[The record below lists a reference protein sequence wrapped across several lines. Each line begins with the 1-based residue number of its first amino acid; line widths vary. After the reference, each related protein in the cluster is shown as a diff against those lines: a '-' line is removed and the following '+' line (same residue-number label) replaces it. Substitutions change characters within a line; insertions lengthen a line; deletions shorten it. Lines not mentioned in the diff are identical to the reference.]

1 MTWDY
6 RIINT
11 PEGFSV
17 YEVFYDEN
25 GSPVLTTVNPT
36 LDFFCDTV
44 DKLLEEIAIIKWA
57 FDKPAIDIKT
67 IVAKEADL
75 PTAIKLSEI

>member
-1 MTWDY
+1 MTWNY
-6 RIINT
+6 RIVKT

-17 YEVFYDEN
+17 YEVFYDDN

-44 DKLLEEIAIIKWA
+44 DGLLEEIEIIKLA

-67 IVAKEADL
+67 IVEKN
-75 PTAIKLSEI
+75 